1 MNIWDPSNLQQISM
15 VSKHKKSVNCMQF
28 NPHDKGNHSCLP
40 CIRLIG
46 NAASNLLATGA
57 SDSEVYIMDLNDPTK
72 PSVYSPAGPDC
83 QAKHAADVSCLGWNS
98 QVMHILATAALN
110 GTCTVW
116 DLREK
121 KPWCELRDSKGAGF
135 TSLAWNP
142 KQGLHLLTATDDD
155 HRPVLRLWDLR
166 SSTTNPLA
174 EFSGHT
180 SGVFSVSWCPTDN
193 MLLLSCG
200 KDNRTILWDL
210 VSGDPI
216 HEISDSADTTKPAAG
231 LGNSFGGGH
240 QGGGG
245 ANAGDIFGSNSARSL
260 GGGKGRRY
268 EVSWSP
274 HLKGIVSTC
283 SFDRKVQVFSMIS
296 AGGGQPNASGRPLRA
311 PRWLSKRSGASLGFG
326 GKLVQFGSNAQGT
339 QTVKLSYVV
348 DAPSFL
354 DSVREFEGEL
364 NEALRK
370 DEELFQMDLQA
381 SIQAQQQ
388 QPLKNYPHL
397 IELCT
402 GKADQAPSAF
412 FAEVWRFMTVLFEP
426 TGARDRISQ
435 QLGYDIGAIEQEL
448 EALVKPKEK
457 PDSGNLAQ
465 PTPTPAPALG
475 LDALNQS
482 ADANDVFGSSA
493 ADSFNDP
500 PPSQDENPDQ
510 VPSPTATS
518 RQAAEYGSGVTGEG
532 GNGKGT
538 EEKRERLP
546 GETVNAEADDLI
558 KKALLIGNFEAAVQ
572 CCLENNRLADAL
584 LLGTCGGEA
593 LWKSTLDTYLA
604 RQKGSKSYIGIVSAI
619 IKRELSELVEAAD
632 LKGAKWKEVLAVIS
646 QYSESEE
653 FAGLCELLGGRL
665 EVAAKGE
672 HDRIAATLCYM
683 CAINVDKVV
692 ESWVRESLQYSTID
706 GLLLTIQLVS
716 VYRHALPQE
725 KGVMG
730 FPAVMQQYIRF
741 ALFLAQQGQLDY
753 AASYLTQVD
762 TEMIDPNDPKW
773 GGAAPAYWELHNS
786 LGLQTLGL
794 IDQIYGAHRAP
805 EESLVNIVPQRWFP
819 YEVKQINPA
828 PEPEPMPAPTQQIPS
843 SQSIGSHYGQT
854 HQPQPTPQAPQAQS
868 PAFQPTTYAQPSQ
881 YAQPQPFAQPLAPS
895 ASMPAPS
902 YAAPQPSSFA
912 APRQPQ
918 PPPGPMA
925 APTPAYPAQPPN
937 GQHSG
942 YGAQPPAKAPG
953 PARPI
958 PVNDGFGSTAG
969 NPAAGAMYGNGPP
982 GSAPGALL
990 PPGGATMQNSMQN
1003 TTQDRQPVTIMQ
1015 PQQKAAAPMEP
1026 KQAPTPAPAPA
1037 PVKREMPAGMQVVVT
1052 SLEQL
1057 CAQLEGM
1064 QLSALEKKQLK
1075 EGQKSVHA
1083 LNEKLVTGRI
1093 PESLQ
1098 STLLEFSKAV
1108 SAYELSTASQLR
1120 LSMTRTSW
1128 AEQKD
1133 WLKGITHLVNLSV
1146 KKFTAQ

>member
-1 MNIWDPSNLQQISM
+1 
-15 VSKHKKSVNCMQF
+15 
-28 NPHDKGNHSCLP
+28 
-40 CIRLIG
+40 
-46 NAASNLLATGA
+46 
-57 SDSEVYIMDLNDPTK
+57 MDLNDPMK

-83 QAKHAADVSCLGWNS
+83 QAKHTADVSALGWNS

-216 HEISDSADTTKPAAG
+216 HEISDAADTAKPAAG
-231 LGNSFGGGH
+231 LGSSFGGHPGA
-240 QGGGG
+240 GG
-245 ANAGDIFGSNSARSL
+245 ANAGDIFGSNSASSL
-260 GGGKGRRY
+260 GGAKGRRY
-268 EVSWSP
+268 EVAWSP
-274 HLKGIVSTC
+274 HLKGIASTC

-296 AGGGQPNASGRPLRA
+296 AGGGQPNPSGKPLRA
-311 PRWLSKRSGASLGFG
+311 PRWLSKRCGASLGFG
-326 GKLVQFGSNAQGT
+326 GKVVQFGSGAHGRHS
-339 QTVKLSYVV
+339 VKLSHVV

-354 DSVREFEGEL
+354 DSVRVFEEEL
-364 NEALRK
+364 NQALAK

-381 SIQAQQQ
+381 SAGGQ

-397 IELCT
+397 IEMCQR
-402 GKADQAPSAF
+402 KADEAPSLF

-435 QLGYDIGAIEQEL
+435 RLGYHIEAIEQEL
-448 EALVKPKEK
+448 NALVNPGQTVTE
-457 PDSGNLAQ
+457 PAPT

-475 LDALNQS
+475 LDALNPS
-482 ADANDVFGSSA
+482 ADANDVFGA
-493 ADSFNDP
+493 APVDSFNEP
-500 PPSQDENPDQ
+500 PPGEPNPIQASSLAPVPLPNQDQEQERDHDDAE
-510 VPSPTATS
+510 PSK
-518 RQAAEYGSGVTGEG
+518 GV
-532 GNGKGT
+532 

-584 LLGTCGGEA
+584 LLGTCGGEG
-593 LWKSTLDTYLA
+593 LWRSTLDTYLA
-604 RQKGSKSYIGIVSAI
+604 RQKGSKPYIGILSAI
-619 IKRELSELVEAAD
+619 IKRELSELVEAAE
-632 LKGAKWKEVLAVIS
+632 LGGGKWKEVLAVIS
-646 QYSESEE
+646 QYSESDE
-653 FAGLCELLGGRL
+653 FAVLSELLGGRL
-665 EVAAKGE
+665 EAAGDAE
-672 HDRIAATLCYM
+672 DDRIAATLCYM

-692 ESWVRESLQYSTID
+692 DSWVRESLQYSLID
-706 GLLLTIQLVS
+706 GLLITMQLIS

-730 FPAVMQQYIRF
+730 YPAVMKQYIRF
-741 ALFLAQQGQLDY
+741 AQFLAQQGQLDY

-762 TEMIDPNDPKW
+762 TQMIDPNDPKFA
-773 GGAAPAYWELHNS
+773 GAPPAYTEEHNALS
-786 LGLQTLGL
+786 LQTLGL
-794 IDQIYGAHRAP
+794 IDQIYGAHNAP
-805 EESLVNIVPQRWFP
+805 EQSLVNIVPQRWFP
-819 YEVKQINPA
+819 YEIQQINPA
-828 PEPEPMPAPTQQIPS
+828 PEPEPTPAPTQQVPS
-843 SQSIGSHYGQT
+843 SHSIGGHYSQPSQVQQPQQQ
-854 HQPQPTPQAPQAQS
+854 QPQPSTFQPPAYSQPTQYAPPPTMAQPPAPTPQP
-868 PAFQPTTYAQPSQ
+868 
-881 YAQPQPFAQPLAPS
+881 
-895 ASMPAPS
+895 PAPAYS
-902 YAAPQPSSFA
+902 APQPP
-912 APRQPQ
+912 APTYSTPQ
-918 PPPGPMA
+918 PGAFPTTRPQQPPKPA
-925 APTPAYPAQPPN
+925 APTPAYPAQAPN
-937 GQHSG
+937 GQHPG
-942 YGAQPPAKAPG
+942 YSQQQPKPPG

-969 NPAAGAMYGNGPP
+969 NPVAGAMYGNGAS
-982 GSAPGALL
+982 GSAPGGAALL
-990 PPGGATMQNSMQN
+990 PPGGAGMQAGQ
-1003 TTQDRQPVTIMQ
+1003 QQPMTIMQ
-1015 PQQKAAAPMEP
+1015 PQQTAPAPAEP
-1026 KQAPTPAPAPA
+1026 KAPPPAPA
-1037 PVKREMPAGMQVVVT
+1037 PVKREMPPGMQVVVT
-1052 SLEQL
+1052 SLQQL
-1057 CAQLEGM
+1057 CGQLEGM
-1064 QLSALEKKQLK
+1064 QLSPLELKQLK

-1098 STLLEFSKAV
+1098 QTLLEFSKAV

-1120 LSMTRTSW
+1120 LQMTRTYW